1 MEHLVKSI
9 EKLDINSIKSVIS
22 SLEPDFIQLRK
33 NLHREPEPAWREFK
47 TTHKI
52 KEFLEK
58 EKLFRITYPLETGL
72 VADLIDNDNKPYLGL
87 RADIDALPIDDG
99 KTVEYRSIVP
109 GMCHACG
116 HDVHTT
122 VVCGVAVVLKHLGLE
137 LPFNLRFIFQPA
149 EEPIPSGA
157 PKLIEKGVL
166 ENLTMIWGLHVDPEL
181 PMGTISLTEGW
192 VNTQSIRLDWEIEG
206 IAGHSSRPE
215 LTQNPISPAALLISR
230 LQNLVDQ
237 FRIEKEDIKIF
248 AFTMIDTNNTSYN
261 TIPPKVQL
269 VATLRLNSETLREQ
283 IIDVIEAETM
293 KIGKESGLDINFSY
307 LAGSPPVMNDP
318 SIINK
323 FNSNLSVDNF
333 PKYDVLQN
341 IRSRGSDDFGWY
353 SKILPAA
360 LIRFGTSTGQNSPKL
375 HTSQFDIPE
384 DLIPQAILFFVLQ
397 ILYWQDK

>member
-1 MEHLVKSI
+1 MKEYLLKSI
-9 EKLDINSIKSVIS
+9 ENFDINHIQSIIS
-22 SLEPDFIQLRK
+22 ELESDLIQLRK

-58 EKLFRITYPLETGL
+58 EKLFQITYPLETGL
-72 VADLIDNDNKPYLGL
+72 VADLIYNDNKPYIGL

-99 KTVEYRSIVP
+99 KRVGYRSIIP

-122 VVCGVAVVLKHLGLE
+122 VVCGVAVALKRLGLE

-166 ENLTMIWGLHVDPEL
+166 DNLTMIWGLHVDPEL
-181 PMGTISLTEGW
+181 PMGTISLTHGW

-215 LTQNPISPAALLISR
+215 LTKNPISPAALFISR
-230 LQNLVDQ
+230 IPSLVEQ
-237 FRIEKEDIKIF
+237 FQTKKEDIKIF

-261 TIPPKVQL
+261 TIPPKVLL
-269 VATLRLNSETLREQ
+269 VATLRLNSENLREQ
-283 IIDVIEAETM
+283 IIDIIKEETM
-293 KIGKESGLDINFSY
+293 KIGKESGLKIHFSY
-307 LAGSPPVMNDP
+307 VAGSPPVMNDP
-318 SIINK
+318 SIINR
-323 FNSNLSVDNF
+323 FNSTRSVDYF
-333 PKYDVLQN
+333 PKYNVVEN

-360 LIRFGTSTGQNSPKL
+360 LIRFGTSIDQNSPKL
-375 HTSQFDIPE
+375 HTSQFDVPE

-397 ILYWQDK
+397 ILYW